1 MKSQNRKYLFMDFQD
16 FKEELDATNISDSRR
31 LIFILK
37 IIKYFAITIFCIIY
51 FLFYYYHNYEFIL
64 ISYFERSFGKI
75 YGTLLFFLFV
85 IAIVVLSSFLF
96 EILFCFLP
104 KLIIIKAK
112 TRGNTGDGSAC

>member
-51 FLFYYYHNYEFIL
+51 FWFYYYHNYEFIL
-64 ISYFERSFGKI
+64 INYFEQSFGKI

-85 IAIVVLSSFLF
+85 ITIVVLSSFLF

-104 KLIIIKAK
+104 KFIIIKVTK
-112 TRGNTGDGSAC
+112 SKTGDGSVS